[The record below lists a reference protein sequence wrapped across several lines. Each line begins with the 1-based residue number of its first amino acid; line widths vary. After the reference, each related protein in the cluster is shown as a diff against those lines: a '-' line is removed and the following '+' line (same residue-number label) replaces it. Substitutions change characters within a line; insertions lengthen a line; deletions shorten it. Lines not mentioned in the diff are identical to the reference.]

1 MTSKPRQLGQVSL
14 QRVLKSNLICA
25 MTKWSFW
32 VLQNRVK
39 SHKFAFVRYKR
50 ASLGA
55 FERLK
60 WFSNESFS
68 YRCKRTIRQ

>member
-1 MTSKPRQLGQVSL
+1 MSVVFLGFLSGFHGHFITEEL
-14 QRVLKSNLICA
+14 ARL
-25 MTKWSFW
+25 WW
-32 VLQNRVK
+32 VLQNGIK

-60 WFSNESFS
+60 RFSNESFS